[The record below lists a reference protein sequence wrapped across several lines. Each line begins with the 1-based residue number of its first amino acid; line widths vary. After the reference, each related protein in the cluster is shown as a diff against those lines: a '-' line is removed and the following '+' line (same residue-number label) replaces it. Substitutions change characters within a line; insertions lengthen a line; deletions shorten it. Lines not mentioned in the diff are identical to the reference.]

1 MSNDADGARL
11 WRHPRGRI
19 SMQVTWRVMYCMGPR
34 LYALSV
40 LCCNDHYCRLPYAPT
55 LKLFPCLHL
64 LRLKVLTRVRLPR
77 ANSAHYP
84 LHHHGALTGLTS
96 LPLVP
101 HISIALTF
109 HPFRIEPGHGNE
121 SIWKGRVSRVR
132 MAWTTSG
139 RDVAGAAH
147 RWLSD
152 TTRRVRTACAWT
164 PCRQFGTT
172 SSGALLAQSTTCES

>member
-1 MSNDADGARL
+1 
-11 WRHPRGRI
+11 
-19 SMQVTWRVMYCMGPR
+19 MGTR

-40 LCCNDHYCRLPYAPT
+40 LCCNDHYCRLPYTPT

-64 LRLKVLTRVRLPR
+64 LRLKVSTISTRVRLPR
-77 ANSAHYP
+77 ANSAPHP
-84 LHHHGALTGLTS
+84 LHHLSALTS

-109 HPFRIEPGHGNE
+109 HPLRIEREHGNE

-132 MAWTTSG
+132 MAWTTCG

-152 TTRRVRTACAWT
+152 TTRRARTDLAGSLGPPLLVHFWLGVPLVSHNT
-164 PCRQFGTT
+164 RSHG
-172 SSGALLAQSTTCES
+172 SSQRVEKVP